1 MLENFFWCVY
11 FVNYLLHSCKRC
23 LTYFI
28 FSVIGGRVLP
38 ESIPWIE
45 NTASS
50 ATLSCSSICTNLKVV
65 GPSKRSILY
74 LVCHRG
80 SYLTLVLCL
89 CHMEDVLTF
98 PRLARR
104 RSVASSFS
112 DALFSKAATIYCI
125 RWILTEWCQALTS
138 SYTVVVRVHLG
149 SVEGMEV
156 EDGSEE
162 PFTPFSFSF
171 STLTPFLGGNSFFPL
186 LAFLF
191 LFLSSFSTP
200 SLLNMCCL
208 SPCDVRLKF
217 WFFWAC
223 LSVYGSQ
230 FELL

>member
-1 MLENFFWCVY
+1 MFRPTQIPSSDPTWCHPSPDFLENLGGHELIGIDGEISECKLSPLLRRKGDFWQSAFRSETGVPDY
-11 FVNYLLHSCKRC
+11 
-23 LTYFI
+23 
-28 FSVIGGRVLP
+28 IG
-38 ESIPWIE
+38 W
-45 NTASS
+45 
-50 ATLSCSSICTNLKVV
+50 
-65 GPSKRSILY
+65 
-74 LVCHRG
+74 
-80 SYLTLVLCL
+80 
-89 CHMEDVLTF
+89 
-98 PRLARR
+98 
-104 RSVASSFS
+104 
-112 DALFSKAATIYCI
+112 
-125 RWILTEWCQALTS
+125 
-138 SYTVVVRVHLG
+138 VRVHLG
-149 SVEGMEV
+149 SVEGTEV

-208 SPCDVRLKF
+208 SPCDVHLKF